1 MRTNLQITC
10 LVTGVLL
17 LVFIFAFN
25 SEVGYTS
32 SVGLRITYWS
42 TFAIVR
48 LGAIV
53 LAGYVAND
61 IRRGM
66 FLFIF
71 LTLVLPGPS
80 LIVLGL
86 LKPKKI
92 EDNEKQ
98 MV

>member
-1 MRTNLQITC
+1 MRTKLQITC

-17 LVFIFAFN
+17 LVFIFVFN

-32 SVGLRITYWS
+32 SVGLRIAYWS
-42 TFAIVR
+42 SFVIIR

-71 LTLVLPGPS
+71 LTIFLPGPA

-86 LKPKKI
+86 LKPKK
-92 EDNEKQ
+92 NEE
-98 MV
+98 